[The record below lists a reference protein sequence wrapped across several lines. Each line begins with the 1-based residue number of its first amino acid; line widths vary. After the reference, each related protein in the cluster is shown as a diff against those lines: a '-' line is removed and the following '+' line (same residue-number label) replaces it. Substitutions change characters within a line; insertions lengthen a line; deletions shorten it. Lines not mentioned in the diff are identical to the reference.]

1 MNNTDMELSSSYR
14 STRKRLHV
22 NYFMPMLIV
31 SVILAWNNVFAQTSD
46 DPLKYSFDRHYGQ
59 VEVGGRF
66 AGAEFHESRPIPSRI
81 SFYYPVANSIDVST
95 DYWKRGNSLP
105 FALGIREG
113 KESRRWLGRE
123 SWDYTLSPHKAS
135 FHRRESDLEY
145 SLSYEF
151 CMNQPAMVVSFS
163 VKNIS
168 TRAIPVEVYTHLL
181 LSLRTCQTYSRKDS
195 AWTEYDETTA
205 TIAANF
211 DDPQTKQA
219 SVFVEN
225 AGASPRSWS
234 TSANELAAADSGTS
248 RWVNDSTSRL
258 NKLVMSQSN
267 PGQPIAAFLYRSE
280 IAAGD
285 SMVIVQIV
293 GSCPRDEVRK
303 RTSFLAGV
311 SKKEV
316 EEYNDYVVQKAE
328 KESQFITGDRWLDRS
343 AIWARGLIASNAHFI
358 DGQIVPMPCP
368 AEYNFFFTH
377 DVLLTDLG
385 AVNFDLQRVK
395 RDLFYVA
402 SLSKESVIPHAY
414 YWRDDGFKTEYCAPD
429 NWNHLWF
436 ILAAASYYRHSVD
449 SATLGALYPLMSK
462 SIELILTQRKADGLM
477 YAKHPDWWDIGNRE
491 GPRSYL
497 TILTIRALRDFAYV
511 SAALGKRDGKYL
523 LELETSANSMQKM
536 LNDRLWDNGQQF
548 LTNYNGT
555 DRDYHFYA
563 GSLLAPMYGALNK
576 ERSLRL
582 LATAEKEIV
591 DPRIGVRIV
600 APTDFNTDSVISY
613 YKLLGNEAGA
623 PYAYANGGVWPHSTA
638 WYIFALQSCGR
649 TDEAVEY
656 LKRTLSLDGIAQS
669 PKGQP
674 AMYEY
679 RFADTS
685 SPEFGKIDKPS
696 FLWAGGFYLNVLY
709 RLFGVTDNEWNLSV
723 SRPRPSHYDSA
734 DFSLAFGVQKNI
746 LIQGKGET
754 LRSWTDGDVNVSS
767 LVFPLDEVQSTQ
779 SKIEFGGIANPYLES
794 INAILY
800 SAQYVSKSNS
810 LECEIS
816 SFKGHAVTAT
826 IVGARKAAK
835 VLLDGKQVKNV
846 VRSRNAAKNETIE
859 VNFAGSDK
867 KQHLSIVY

>member
-1 MNNTDMELSSSYR
+1 MNNLK
-14 STRKRLHV
+14 ST
-22 NYFMPMLIV
+22 IV
-31 SVILAWNNVFAQTSD
+31 VFIILASSNILAQTSG
-46 DPLKYSFDRHYGQ
+46 DPLKYFFDRHYGQ

-113 KESRRWLGRE
+113 REAKRWLGKE
-123 SWDYTLSPHKAS
+123 PWDYILSPHKAT
-135 FHRRESDLEY
+135 FHRRETDLEY
-145 SLSYEF
+145 FLSYEF
-151 CMNQPAMVVSFS
+151 CMNQPAMVVSLEI
-163 VKNIS
+163 KNIS
-168 TRAIPVEVYTHLL
+168 GKPVPVEVYTHLL
-181 LSLRTCQTYSRKDS
+181 LSLRTCQTYARKDS
-195 AWTEYDETTA
+195 AWTEYDGTTG
-205 TIAANF
+205 TIAAHF

-225 AGASPRSWS
+225 AGIHPISWS
-234 TSANELAAADSGTS
+234 SGAKDLAASDSGTS
-248 RWVNDSTSRL
+248 KWMSDSTSHL
-258 NKLVMSQSN
+258 NQKLMMPSN
-267 PGQPIAAFLYRSE
+267 PGQPLAAFLYKEE
-280 IAAGD
+280 IAPND
-285 SMVIVQIV
+285 SLVIVQIV
-293 GSCPRDEVRK
+293 GSCPRDEVKK

-311 SKKEV
+311 WRQEV
-316 EEYNDYVVQKAE
+316 EEYDNYIVHKAE
-328 KESQFITGDRWLDRS
+328 KESHFITGDQWLDRS
-343 AIWARGLIASNAHFI
+343 AVWARGLIASNAHFI

-395 RDLFYVA
+395 RDLFYIA
-402 SLSKESVIPHAY
+402 SLSKEDVIPHAY

-436 ILAAASYYRHSVD
+436 ILATASYYRHSLD
-449 SATLGALYPLMSK
+449 SATLGALYPLIRK

-511 SAALGKRDGKYL
+511 SAALGKRDWKYL

-548 LTNYNGT
+548 LTNYNGA
-555 DRDYHFYA
+555 DRDYHYYA
-563 GSLLAPMYGALNK
+563 GSLLAPIYGALNK
-576 ERSLRL
+576 DRSLRL
-582 LATAEKEIV
+582 LTTAGKEIV

-600 APTDFNTDSVISY
+600 APTDFHTDSVISY
-613 YKLLGNEAGA
+613 FKLLGNEAGA

-638 WYIFALQSCGR
+638 WYILALQSCGK
-649 TDEAVEY
+649 TDEAVEFA
-656 LKRTLSLDGIAQS
+656 KKTLTLDGIAQS
-669 PKGQP
+669 PMGQP

-685 SPEFGKIDKPS
+685 SPEFGRIDKPS

-723 SRPRPSHYDSA
+723 SQPRPSHCDSA
-734 DFSLAFGVQKNI
+734 DFSLAFGLQKNI
-746 LIQGKGET
+746 LIRGQGET
-754 LRSWTDGDVNVSS
+754 LHSWTGGEGNVSS
-767 LVFPLDEVQSTQ
+767 LVFPLDEAQSTQ
-779 SKIEFGGIANPYLES
+779 SKIEFGGVVNPYLES

-800 SAQYVSKSNS
+800 SARYTEKTKS
-810 LECEIS
+810 LDCDIS

-826 IVGARKAAK
+826 VVGAKKAAK
-835 VLLDGKQVKNV
+835 VLLDGKPVKSV
-846 VRSRNAAKNETIE
+846 VRSRNSVGNETIE
-859 VNFAGSDK
+859 VSFAGSEK
-867 KQHLSIVY
+867 KQHLSILY